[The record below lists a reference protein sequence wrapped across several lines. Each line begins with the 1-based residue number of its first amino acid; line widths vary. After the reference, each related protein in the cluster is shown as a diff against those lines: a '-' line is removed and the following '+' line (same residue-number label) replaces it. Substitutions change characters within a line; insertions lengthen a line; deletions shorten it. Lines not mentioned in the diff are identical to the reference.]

1 MEDKSAKLIRLTAG
15 LGPALRQWQ
24 RLADGHVGNH
34 GITPSCVGTL
44 LVIGR
49 SGGGIRQVTLA
60 QQLGMEGPSLVRLLD
75 KLCSGGLV
83 RRECDVNDRRANL
96 LWLTDKGQTTF
107 VELEQA
113 LNTLRAKLLGE
124 LSVQDIEG
132 VLKFYRVLAEAS
144 TRLP

>member
-1 MEDKSAKLIRLTAG
+1 MESPSTQLMRLTSG
-15 LGPALRQWQ
+15 LGPAARQWQ
-24 RLADGHVGNH
+24 RLADSHVGSH
-34 GITPSCVGTL
+34 GITTACVGTML
-44 LVIGR
+44 MIGR

-60 QQLGMEGPSLVRLLD
+60 QQLGLEGPSLVRLLD
-75 KLCSGGLV
+75 KLCSSGLV

-96 LWLTDKGQTTF
+96 LWLTDRGQTTF

-113 LNTLRAKLLGE
+113 LNALRAQLLGE

>member
-1 MEDKSAKLIRLTAG
+1 MNTSASLSDEL
-15 LGPALRQWQ
+15 LGQLQGAPMQ
-24 RLADGHVGNH
+24 G
-34 GITPSCVGTL
+34 
-44 LVIGR
+44 
-49 SGGGIRQVTLA
+49 LA

-75 KLCSGGLV
+75 KLCSSGLV

-96 LWLTDKGQTTF
+96 LWLTDRGQTTF

-113 LNTLRAKLLGE
+113 LNAMRAQLLGE